1 MRPPMDSEI
10 LPCLS
15 DFGPLRHVQL
25 SDSRHPTAARSGRD
39 LGAAEELAR
48 QRHGAVA
55 RPLPAPVELGLRF
68 HCART
73 PAPGAAPGGQELL
86 SIFGAHWAT
95 AGFLASPSPRDPRQ
109 GYFPGPSFGCSDD
122 VDGHPPIDTSGII
135 QPPLHAVAA
144 GSTLLH
150 GHLASDFVFGDF
162 CGDALVGVC
171 GIGFRSILM
180 RHRSQIGQPLASA
193 QV

>member
-1 MRPPMDSEI
+1 VLLRNWHGHATVPSRGLYPHQWSWDSAFIALE
-10 LPCLS
+10 LQHRAP
-15 DFGPLRHVQL
+15 R
-25 SDSRHPTAARSGRD
+25 RAATSCSAYSGLSGR
-39 LGAAEELAR
+39 
-48 QRHGAVA
+48 
-55 RPLPAPVELGLRF
+55 RPGSLHRL
-68 HCART
+68 
-73 PAPGAAPGGQELL
+73 Q
-86 SIFGAHWAT
+86 
-95 AGFLASPSPRDPRQ
+95 PRDPRQ
-109 GYFPGPSFGCSDD
+109 CYFPGPSFGRSDD

-162 CGDALVGVC
+162 RGDALVGVC

>member
-1 MRPPMDSEI
+1 MLLRNWHGHATVPSRVLYPHQWSWDSA
-10 LPCLS
+10 S
-15 DFGPLRHVQL
+15 SR
-25 SDSRHPTAARSGRD
+25 SDSSTGRRAGRPRAALHIRGSVGR
-39 LGAAEELAR
+39 
-48 QRHGAVA
+48 
-55 RPLPAPVELGLRF
+55 RPGSLHRL
-68 HCART
+68 
-73 PAPGAAPGGQELL
+73 Q
-86 SIFGAHWAT
+86 
-95 AGFLASPSPRDPRQ
+95 PRDPRQ
-109 GYFPGPSFGCSDD
+109 GYFPGPSFGRSDD

-144 GSTLLH
+144 GSTLLP

-162 CGDALVGVC
+162 RGDALVGVC